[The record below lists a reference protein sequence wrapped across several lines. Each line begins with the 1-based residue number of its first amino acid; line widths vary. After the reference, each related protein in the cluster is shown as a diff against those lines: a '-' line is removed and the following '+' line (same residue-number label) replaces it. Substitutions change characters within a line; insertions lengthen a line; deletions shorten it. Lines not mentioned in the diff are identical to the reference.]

1 MQRLPVEVAER
12 IITNLSDKDLFIGS
26 SVCRVWW
33 QIVRQEAYKRWKKYA
48 CRIGDIYKEIQAIRE
63 REQKEEIEWQEASY
77 AVEKLNNC
85 MGTFTGNQVYIINKM
100 LKYEMIVDP
109 QEREIIKYTSSEFN
123 WGGDPWRFDWEW
135 NEWTQQE

>member
-12 IITNLSDKDLFIGS
+12 IITNLSDKNLFIGS

-33 QIVRQEAYKRWKKYA
+33 QIVRQEAYKR
-48 CRIGDIYKEIQAIRE
+48 EEE
-63 REQKEEIEWQEASY
+63 RKGEIEWQKASY
-77 AVEKLNNC
+77 AVEELNNC
-85 MGTFTGNQVYIINKM
+85 MGTFAGNQVYIMNKM
-100 LKYEMIVDP
+100 LKYEMIVDL
-109 QEREIIKYTSSEFN
+109 QEREIIEYASSEFN